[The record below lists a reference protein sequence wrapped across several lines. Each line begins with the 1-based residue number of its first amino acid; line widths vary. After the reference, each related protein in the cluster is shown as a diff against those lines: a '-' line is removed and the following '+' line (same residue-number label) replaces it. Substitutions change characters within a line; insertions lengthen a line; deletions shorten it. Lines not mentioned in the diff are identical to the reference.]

1 MVVIKVALAG
11 LPPAAVLAPVM
22 PGSGPAG
29 RLWCALR
36 PDGER
41 VGTVPDMS
49 YPGPGGAVAGYLAVP
64 GSGPGPWPGVVV
76 IHEAFGL
83 NDDIRRKAD
92 ELAARGYLALA
103 PDLYGGK
110 SWVRCIRAAFGQ
122 LRRGAGPAFDTLDA
136 AREFLA
142 GRADSTGRT
151 GVIGFCMGG
160 GFALLCAPRTGFG
173 AAAVNYGEVPAD
185 AEHALAGACPVVA
198 SFGGRD
204 KSMKAGAPETLERAL
219 TVLEVPHDVKLY
231 PGSGH
236 RFMTQASGVE
246 AAFMKVTGMSYQAHD
261 AADAWDRI
269 YAFFGQY
276 LS

>member
-1 MVVIKVALAG
+1 
-11 LPPAAVLAPVM
+11 M
-22 PGSGPAG
+22 P
-29 RLWCALR
+29 
-36 PDGER
+36 E
-41 VGTVPDMS
+41 MS
-49 YPGPGGAVAGYLAVP
+49 YPGASGGIPGYLAVP
-64 GSGPGPWPGVVV
+64 GGSSGPWPGVVV

-110 SWVRCIRAAFGQ
+110 SWLRCIRGAFGQ
-122 LRRGAGPAFDTLDA
+122 LRRGAGPAFEVLDT
-136 AREFLA
+136 ARGFLA
-142 GRADSTGRT
+142 VRADCTGKT

-160 GFALLCAPRTGFG
+160 GFALLCAPRAGYD
-173 AAAVNYGEVPAD
+173 AAAVNYGEVPAG
-185 AEHALAGACPVVA
+185 AEEALAGACPVVA

-204 KSMKAGAPETLERAL
+204 RSMKKGAPETLERAL
-219 TVLEVPHDVKLY
+219 TVLEIPHDVKLY

-236 RFMTQASGVE
+236 RFMTQASGAE

-269 YAFFGQY
+269 YAFFGRY